1 MRKVD
6 VSSVLGASAE
16 TPEGL
21 ESCIDVSGLNLY
33 YAKDKRALNGI
44 DLKIPK
50 QRVTAF
56 IGPSGCGKSSLLRC
70 LNRMNDLVDDCVIE
84 GSIEIDGEDIYSKHV
99 DVADLSRR
107 VGMVFQKPN
116 PSPN

>member
-16 TPEGL
+16 NPEGL

-44 DLKIPK
+44 DLKDSE
-50 QRVTAF
+50 AA
-56 IGPSGCGKSSLLRC
+56 S
-70 LNRMNDLVDDCVIE
+70 DCV
-84 GSIEIDGEDIYSKHV
+84 YWPQR
-99 DVADLSRR
+99 LR
-107 VGMVFQKPN
+107 
-116 PSPN
+116 

>member
-16 TPEGL
+16 NPEGL

-56 IGPSGCGKSSLLRC
+56 IGPSGCGKSSLL
-70 LNRMNDLVDDCVIE
+70 
-84 GSIEIDGEDIYSKHV
+84 
-99 DVADLSRR
+99 LSATFRR
-107 VGMVFQKPN
+107 LRLTRA
-116 PSPN
+116 